1 MIDLDRINVIVHL
14 LSRIGLI
21 ISLNRTYLI
30 IHLGK
35 AHLILHLR
43 ITHLLLQ
50 SLYFLLQPIHF
61 SYQLIDH
68 SILLN
73 TKLLDFQYLLF
84 LFKLL
89 NIALFIFNYLFQKLK
104 SFMVPYQTSLRK
116 KTYKRLE
123 DRNSAYLVQKSEAQI
138 VLVEI
143 KVTVNSDHLS
153 IILKL
158 DMAAQQFTV
167 LMPIFLTMSRI
178 RIGVII
184 RTSPELLDLLII
196 TLFQSYINI
205 SVLKVI
211 LVLDRFLADLHI
223 LISVIKSIDIDVNS
237 FIEFEIDTT
246 TGMVIIIASFFFGWK
261 HILDLM

>member
-1 MIDLDRINVIVHL
+1 
-14 LSRIGLI
+14 
-21 ISLNRTYLI
+21 
-30 IHLGK
+30 
-35 AHLILHLR
+35 
-43 ITHLLLQ
+43 
-50 SLYFLLQPIHF
+50 
-61 SYQLIDH
+61 
-68 SILLN
+68 
-73 TKLLDFQYLLF
+73 
-84 LFKLL
+84 
-89 NIALFIFNYLFQKLK
+89 
-104 SFMVPYQTSLRK
+104 
-116 KTYKRLE
+116 
-123 DRNSAYLVQKSEAQI
+123 
-138 VLVEI
+138 
-143 KVTVNSDHLS
+143 
-153 IILKL
+153 
-158 DMAAQQFTV
+158 MAAQQFTV